1 MSVGPISLVKTINWN
16 FQDHDARLFGDP
28 LRFAELATH
37 EEIRCL
43 AT

>member
-1 MSVGPISLVKTINWN
+1 MSVGSISLAKTINWN
-16 FQDHDARLFGDP
+16 FQYHDARLFGDL

-37 EEIRCL
+37 EEIRCV